1 MALGQATKFQPSQP
15 KGPKPPAAAQDTT
28 PEYSEGV
35 KGRKLSSEIFDG
47 VSPKTDPARKENQ

>member
-1 MALGQATKFQPSQP
+1 MGQATRFEPSQP
-15 KGPKPPAAAQDTT
+15 KQGPKPAAAAQDTT

-47 VSPKTDPARKENQ
+47 VSPKTDPARKENM